1 MLTLTDNILILMT
14 AMVCAF
20 FAIAVMNRIWPTKL
34 RYATEDLIGWQLNVL
49 ATTQAV
55 ILGFMFYT
63 VWTNFTAAQLNA
75 DLEASALTNVYRL
88 AAGLPAASR
97 TQLET
102 FARSYA
108 DAVIHE
114 DWPEMARGE
123 IPDSGSHRSNDLM
136 WHALTT
142 AQTTT
147 LSESTAQDHALSELS
162 NLAQLR
168 RTRFIQSATHLPG
181 IFWCVLLVGGVLTIL
196 SVAMFGSRSY
206 RVHLFQVLSL
216 TLLITLSL
224 LAIADLDHPF
234 RGWVHIDNYPFQRA
248 LKNMHEL

>member
-14 AMVCAF
+14 AMICAL
-20 FAIAVMNRIWPTKL
+20 FAMVVMNRIWPAKV

-63 VWTNFTAAQLNA
+63 VWTNFTAAQLNT
-75 DLEASALTNVYRL
+75 DLEASSLTNVYRL
-88 AAGLPAASR
+88 AAGLPVASR
-97 TQLET
+97 
-102 FARSYA
+102 ARVEALARAYA
-108 DAVIHE
+108 EAVIHE
-114 DWPEMARGE
+114 DWPEMGRGE
-123 IPDSGSHRSNDLM
+123 IPDGGSHHANDLM
-136 WHALTT
+136 WKALAT

-147 LSESTAQDHALSELS
+147 SSESTAQDHTLTELS

-181 IFWCVLLVGGVLTIL
+181 IFWCVLLVGGVLTIF

-206 RVHLFQVLSL
+206 PVHLFQVLSL
-216 TLLITLSL
+216 TLLVTLSL
-224 LAIADLDHPF
+224 LAIADLDRPY

-248 LKNMHEL
+248 LNNMHEL

>member
-1 MLTLTDNILILMT
+1 MLSLIDNILILVT

-20 FAIAVMNRIWPTKL
+20 FTMAVMNRIWPAKV

-63 VWTNFTAAQLNA
+63 VWTNFTAAQLNV
-75 DLEASALTNVYRL
+75 DLEASSLTNVYRL

-97 TQLET
+97 TQVESL
-102 FARSYA
+102 ARSYA
-108 DAVIHE
+108 EAVIHE
-114 DWPEMARGE
+114 DWPEMAQGE
-123 IPDSGSHRSNDLM
+123 IPDGGSHIANEQLWRV
-136 WHALTT
+136 LTT
-142 AQTTT
+142 TQTATA
-147 LSESTAQDHALSELS
+147 SESTAQDHALSELS

-168 RTRFIQSATHLPG
+168 RTRFIQSATHLPA
-181 IFWCVLLVGGVLTIL
+181 IFWCVLLVGGVLTIF

-206 RVHLFQVLSL
+206 PVHLFQVLSL
-216 TLLITLSL
+216 TLLVSLSL

-234 RGWVHIDNYPFQRA
+234 RGWIHIDNYPFQRA
-248 LKNMHEL
+248 LQNMHVL